1 MSNKDEY
8 FRKMAARELIEGQHY
23 EPRLYFAPFV
33 FDGSTQRVFAQPS
46 IFRNGEKYPLRIT
59 HLVMAMAYESSDQ
72 QSPVGGDERMVQRY
86 GLRVRNHGTYYQNSR
101 YTALPLYANK
111 ATSALD
117 VISRAQSSWRF
128 QRPFVMG
135 NRDTFQVEVQLFVAP
150 GSGSERVTVTFQGV
164 GLYSRQP
171 KMLTGYVELSNTE
184 KTAID
189 VDNYRNDGTEP
200 LEIQQIEIHHA
211 PSEDTADPVGNIRN
225 VRLRVRL
232 NGNGTNQW
240 WNVGPINVTGWSD
253 LVPAHL
259 WGLETGRSII
269 HELPGAGWLFYPNEE
284 IVPEMESFVTSRE
297 ETVLLAL
304 AGYIIVPK

>member
-1 MSNKDEY
+1 MDKSEY
-8 FRKMAARELIEGQHY
+8 LHQMAARELIEGQHY
-23 EPRLYFAPFV
+23 EPRIYFDPFV
-33 FDGSTQRVFAQPS
+33 FDGSTQRVFAHPG
-46 IFRNGEKYPLRIT
+46 IFRNGEKYPLRVT
-59 HLVMAMAYESSDQ
+59 HLVMAAHFEADDA

-86 GLRVRNHGTYYQNSR
+86 GLRLRMHGTYYSNSR
-101 YTALPLYANK
+101 YTALPLYANQPT
-111 ATSALD
+111 AALD

-128 QRPFVMG
+128 PRPFVMG

-150 GSGSERVTVTFQGV
+150 ETGSERVTVTFQGV

-171 KMLTGYVELSNTE
+171 KMLTGYIELSDTD
-184 KTAID
+184 KTAIE

-200 LEIQQIEIHHA
+200 LEIQQMEIHHA
-211 PSEDTADPVGNIRN
+211 PSEDVADPVGNIRN

-240 WNVGPINVTGWSD
+240 WNLGPVNVTGWSD

-259 WGLETGRSII
+259 WGLQTGRSIV

-284 IVPEMESFVTSRE
+284 ITPEMESFISTRA
-297 ETVLLAL
+297 ETMLLAF
-304 AGYIIVPK
+304 AGHIIVPK

>member
-1 MSNKDEY
+1 MAAKDEY
-8 FRKMAARELIEGQHY
+8 FRRMAIREQVEGQHY

-33 FDGSTQRVFAQPS
+33 FDGATQRVFAQPS
-46 IFRNGEKYPLRIT
+46 IFRNGEKYPLRVT
-59 HLVMAMAYESSDQ
+59 HLVMAAAFDED
-72 QSPVGGDERMVQRY
+72 PENAGIGDERAVQRY
-86 GLRVRNHGTYYQNSR
+86 GLRVRNHGTYYQNPR
-101 YTALPLYANK
+101 FTALPLYANK
-111 ATSALD
+111 PVAALD

-128 QRPFVMG
+128 PRPFNMG

-150 GSGSERVTVTFQGV
+150 ESGSERVTVTFQGL

-171 KMLTGYVELSNTE
+171 KMLTGYVELSDTN

-189 VDNYRNDGTEP
+189 VDSFRNDGTEP
-200 LEIQQIEIHHA
+200 LEVQAIEIHHA
-211 PSEDTADPVGNIRN
+211 PSEDTANPVGNIRN

-259 WGLETGRSII
+259 WGLETGRSIV

-297 ETVLLAL
+297 DTILLAL